1 MFTFTCLY
9 IFIILIPQNLLDSE
23 TYYWRSFFKFFIIN
37 IFSWPQY
44 NTFKIIIIWREY
56 FQMQGRINLK
66 KKQQQ
71 SIKHNVCIMQF
82 KIKSN
87 FRVYFLK
94 IEYLLHLLNNLVEV
108 ATAKAK
114 QDIPSLYTFRF
125 KIKNSMFSTE
135 SRKKNKLLYSSQF
148 NKSVFKRNCLVWVIM
163 MELMWYNVLMKLSWF
178 IIGVLGILSWPA
190 PKYLTILFN

>member
-37 IFSWPQY
+37 IFSWPKY

-114 QDIPSLYTFRF
+114 QDIPCLYTFRF

-148 NKSVFKRNCLVWVIM
+148 NKSVFYRNC
-163 MELMWYNVLMKLSWF
+163 F
-178 IIGVLGILSWPA
+178 GVG
-190 PKYLTILFN
+190 NNDGVDVV